1 MTHPVLLLHG
11 LAGSTATT
19 WASNGWLD
27 LLTEGGRSPVGVD
40 MLGHGTAP
48 KPHDPDSYAN
58 LEDEALG
65 RAPEGTL
72 DAIGFSMGARTLLY
86 LAATNPGRFAKLVVS
101 GVGANLFD
109 RDPTR
114 HKAILDGI
122 AGSPNEGDPVA
133 QYFAGLTRQPDVDAE
148 ALKALIGRTS
158 PPLTTEMISSI
169 DIPVLVVLGD
179 NDFAGPAT
187 PLVEALPNATYVEL
201 KRTDH
206 FATPKNFDFIDAA
219 LSFLDAQ
226 PF

>member
-1 MTHPVLLLHG
+1 MAHPVLLLHG

-27 LLTEGGRSPVGVD
+27 LLTEGGRTPVGID
-40 MLGHGTAP
+40 LLGHGTAP
-48 KPHDPDSYAN
+48 KPHDPAEYAN

-86 LAATNPGRFAKLVVS
+86 LAATNPGRFDKLVVS

-109 RDPTR
+109 QDPGR
-114 HKAILDGI
+114 HQAIADGI
-122 AGSPNEGDPVA
+122 GGTPDESNPVA
-133 QYFAGLTRQPDVDAE
+133 QYFAGLARQPGVDAD
-148 ALKALIGRTS
+148 ALRALIQRKS
-158 PPLTTEMISSI
+158 PPLTAEMIQSV
-169 DIPVLVVLGD
+169 DIPVLVALGD
-179 NDFAGPAT
+179 GDFAGPAT
-187 PLVEALPNATYVEL
+187 PLLEALPNATHVEL

-219 LSFLDAQ
+219 LDFLDAQ
-226 PF
+226 PY